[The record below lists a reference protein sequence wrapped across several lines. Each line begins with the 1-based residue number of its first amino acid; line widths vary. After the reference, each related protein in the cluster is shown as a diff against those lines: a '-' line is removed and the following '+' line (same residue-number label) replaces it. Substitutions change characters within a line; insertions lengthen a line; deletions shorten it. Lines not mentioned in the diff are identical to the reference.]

1 MILSPKE
8 DRKEPSAKDDLSQQ
22 SFKIRQNPRHQHR
35 LPPVC
40 DYYLLSGSFPC
51 SSMFTS
57 VRLNLGRDVNFL
69 LGFML
74 FNGKVFVIYDIVA
87 DVKGL

>member
-1 MILSPKE
+1 
-8 DRKEPSAKDDLSQQ
+8 
-22 SFKIRQNPRHQHR
+22 
-35 LPPVC
+35 
-40 DYYLLSGSFPC
+40 
-51 SSMFTS
+51 MFTS